1 MQLTAKGSAG
11 GSITQVILVPAHGVN
26 SKGEVVQTTQ
36 LFGLFQ
42 PKVNN
47 ESLNVAVVEKNG
59 KKLYALSGVV
69 ELTKA
74 KVQVIGSTPTQG
86 NVTVSQSAAK
96 AAAAKAAAAKAAAA
110 KAAAAKAAA
119 AKAAAAKAAAAKAA
133 AAKAAAAKAAAT
145 KKG

>member
-1 MQLTAKGSAG
+1 MQLTAKGLAG
-11 GSITQVILVPAHGVN
+11 GSITQVVLLPAHGVN

-42 PKVNN
+42 PKADN
-47 ESLNVAVVEKNG
+47 ENLNVVVVEKNG
-59 KKLYALSGVV
+59 KKLYALSGVI

-119 AKAAAAKAAAAKAA
+119 AKAAAKAAAAKAA
-133 AAKAAAAKAAAT
+133 AAT
-145 KKG
+145 KKA